1 MKAWCKLLG
10 LLLVFPLA
18 LLGLTASVAVPCY
31 HKHFLYLPDLLQH
44 LAQQTQVPE
53 EVVIALSQVEELH
66 PSDIDCLEA
75 GPWPFRLVILRREG
89 VFMEGANRTLAA
101 RSASQQIVL
110 CIDADDLPHPQR
122 VEAVCAFFDRM
133 EKANFVL
140 TGHAYCPGYSIVCE
154 PTIPFY
160 TEEEY
165 SLLRFPLTGEYWVPL
180 HTREDLTRWDSGV
193 HNGSPSFRREI
204 LDGGVFWTDR
214 KNGADLE
221 FNIKVVESDL
231 GAYLLT
237 LPLIHYYNQRSSG
250 TDIGRGSV

>member
-1 MKAWCKLLG
+1 MKDWSNLLA

-18 LLGLTASVAVPCY
+18 VLGLTASVAVPCY

-44 LAQQTQVPE
+44 LAQQTQIPE

-66 PSDIDCLEA
+66 PWEIDRLE
-75 GPWPFRLVILRREG
+75 GEPWPFRLVILRREG

-101 RSASQQIVL
+101 LSASQQIVL
-110 CIDADDLPHPQR
+110 CIDADDVPHPQR

-133 EKANFVL
+133 EEADFAL
-140 TGHAYCPGYSIVCE
+140 TGHAYCSGHSIVCE

-160 TEEEY
+160 TQEEY
-165 SLLRFPLTGEYWVPL
+165 SLLRFDLTGEYWVPL
-180 HTREDLTRWDSGV
+180 EAREDLMRWDSGV

-204 LDGGVFWTDR
+204 LDGGLFWTDR

-221 FNIKVVESDL
+221 FNIKVLESGL
-231 GAYLLT
+231 GGYLLT

-250 TDIGRGSV
+250 VDIGRGSI